1 MIKTG
6 KDGISLFLCYLVF
19 TASGDGTIRA
29 YNTKSGSCKR
39 IFKGHEHAINAL
51 VVSTPDLCACI
62 AGSSQRIL
70 GPELKDQET
79 WLMVDGFLAMLKGFS
94 KGGKTRKQ
102 GEGKNVSCFVN
113 NS

>member
-51 VVSTPDLCACI
+51 VVSTI
-62 AGSSQRIL
+62 Y
-70 GPELKDQET
+70 
-79 WLMVDGFLAMLKGFS
+79 VH
-94 KGGKTRKQ
+94 
-102 GEGKNVSCFVN
+102 V
-113 NS
+113 